1 MLYIYISIFTSYF
14 KYVHYVHYWDTSQ
27 MIEREFFCLFASI
40 NSFLEERDYR
50 YIDHLVVVVRN
61 IAEEVPRFWN
71 SGKNNVLVP
80 AQRESSTSEGT
91 SNTTSSWEKTQR
103 LNILLAT
110 HKSQGC
116 QDGEHH
122 RDDNGGIHQRI
133 RFATCTRMQRHQRH
147 N

>member
-1 MLYIYISIFTSYF
+1 
-14 KYVHYVHYWDTSQ
+14 

-50 YIDHLVVVVRN
+50 YIDHLVVVVRD

-91 SNTTSSWEKTQR
+91 SNTTSS
-103 LNILLAT
+103 
-110 HKSQGC
+110 
-116 QDGEHH
+116 
-122 RDDNGGIHQRI
+122 
-133 RFATCTRMQRHQRH
+133 
-147 N
+147 